1 MFILEVD
8 TVGQY
13 LVDQEVIASVSD
25 VQVRQLLGGVSNRV
39 LLVEFSDD
47 KEPWVLKQAREQ
59 LAVEQPWFCSVTRV
73 LREMDVLQISNRML
87 ADKAHA
93 LTCHSVVPE
102 ILFEDRENY
111 VYAMTAMQGNARE
124 WKQDLLAGELDAEI
138 FKSVGWLLGTLHSG
152 SWEDSEIAEQVGD
165 QEFFEELRID
175 PYYRQIARV
184 HPALRPAVD
193 GLVADLASHR
203 HCLVHGDFSPKNM
216 LLDDT
221 EVTRLMLLD
230 YEVGHYGDPAFDLG
244 FFLTHLVI
252 KSIRQSS
259 LAGQYAEMVQLF
271 IEEYQRVLLPR
282 VGAAAVAEIERRSC
296 TNLGACLVA
305 RVDGKSPVEYL
316 LDPEHQETVRQLG
329 KRLLLEGV
337 QRVENVWDPEIV

>member
-13 LVDQEVIASVSD
+13 LVDQDVIASAGD

-39 LLVEFSDD
+39 LLVVFSGG
-47 KEPWVLKQAREQ
+47 KESWVLKQARER
-59 LAVEQPWFCSVTRV
+59 LAVEQPWFCSVKRV

-87 ADKAHA
+87 AEQANA
-93 LTCHSVVPE
+93 LPCQSVVPE

-111 VYAMTAMQGNARE
+111 VYAMTAMPGNARE

-138 FKSVGWLLGTLHSG
+138 FKSVGWLLGTLHSS
-152 SWEDSEIAEQVGD
+152 SWEDSEIAKTVGD
-165 QEFFEELRID
+165 QGFFEELRID

-184 HPALRPAVD
+184 HPALLPAID
-193 GLVADLASHR
+193 ALVSDLAGHR

-216 LLDDT
+216 LVDDT
-221 EVTRLMLLD
+221 DVARLMLLD
-230 YEVGHYGDPAFDLG
+230 FEVGHFGDPAFDLG

-252 KSIRQSS
+252 KSIHDSS
-259 LAGQYAEMVQLF
+259 RAVQYAKMVQVF
-271 IEEYQRVLLPR
+271 MEEYQRVMLPR
-282 VGAAAVAEIERRSC
+282 VGDAAVAEIEGRGC

-316 LDPEHQETVRQLG
+316 SDLGQQETVRQLG
-329 KRLLLEGV
+329 KRLLLDGV
-337 QRVENVWDPEIV
+337 QRVENVWDTEIV

>member
-13 LVDQEVIASVSD
+13 LVDQDIIASVSD

-39 LLVEFSDD
+39 LLVVFSGDR
-47 KEPWVLKQAREQ
+47 KPWVLKQAREQ

-87 ADKAHA
+87 AGKTNV
-93 LTCHSVVPE
+93 LPCQSVVPE

-138 FKSVGWLLGTLHSG
+138 FKSVGWLLGIMHGG

-165 QEFFEELRID
+165 QVFFEELRVD

-184 HPALRPAVD
+184 HPALQPAID
-193 GLVADLASHR
+193 SLVSDLSDHR
-203 HCLVHGDFSPKNM
+203 RCLVHGDFSPKNM
-216 LLDDT
+216 LVEDAD
-221 EVTRLMLLD
+221 VTRLMLLD
-230 YEVGHYGDPAFDLG
+230 FEVGHFGDPAFDLG
-244 FFLTHLVI
+244 FFLTHIVI
-252 KSIRQSS
+252 KSIRDPS
-259 LAGQYAEMVQLF
+259 LAVQYAKMAQVF
-271 IEEYQRVLLPR
+271 IAEYQRVMLPR
-282 VGAAAVAEIERRSC
+282 VGAAVVGEIESRGC

-316 LDPEHQETVRQLG
+316 SDSEQRETVRQLG
-329 KRLLLEGV
+329 KRLLLGDV
-337 QRVENVWDPEIV
+337 QRVENIWDIETV

>member
-13 LVDQEVIASVSD
+13 LVDQDVIASESD

-39 LLVEFSDD
+39 LLVVFSGDR
-47 KEPWVLKQAREQ
+47 EPWVLKQAREQ

-73 LREMDVLQISNRML
+73 LREMDVLHISNRML
-87 ADKAHA
+87 AGKANA
-93 LTCHSVVPE
+93 LPCQSVVPE
-102 ILFEDRENY
+102 MLFEDRKNF

-138 FKSVGWLLGTLHSG
+138 FKSVGWLLGTLHCG

-165 QEFFEELRID
+165 QGFFEELRVD

-184 HPALRPAVD
+184 HPALQPAID
-193 GLVADLASHR
+193 GLVSDLTGHR

-216 LLDDT
+216 LVDDT
-221 EVTRLMLLD
+221 DVTRLMLLD
-230 YEVGHYGDPAFDLG
+230 FEVGHFGDPAFDLG

-252 KSIRQSS
+252 KSIRDSS
-259 LAGQYAEMVQLF
+259 LAVQYAEMVQVF
-271 IEEYQRVLLPR
+271 IDEYQRVLLPR
-282 VGAAAVAEIERRSC
+282 VGEAVVAEIERRGC

-316 LDPEHQETVRQLG
+316 SDPEHQESVRQLG
-329 KRLLLEGV
+329 KRLLLGGV
-337 QRVENVWDPEIV
+337 ERVENVWDPATV

>member
-1 MFILEVD
+1 MFILEAD

-13 LVDQEVIASVSD
+13 LVDQDLIANVGD

-39 LLVEFSDD
+39 LLVVFSED

-59 LAVEQPWFCSVTRV
+59 LAVEQPWFCSVKRV

-87 ADKAHA
+87 ADKANA
-93 LTCHSVVPE
+93 LKCPSVVPK

-124 WKQDLLAGELDAEI
+124 WKQDLLAGELDPEI

-152 SWEDSEIAEQVGD
+152 SWGNSEIAEQVGD
-165 QEFFEELRID
+165 QSFFEELRVD

-184 HPALRPAVD
+184 HPALQPAID
-193 GLVADLASHR
+193 GLVSDLAGHR

-216 LLDDT
+216 LVTDT
-221 EVTRLMLLD
+221 EGTRLMLLD
-230 YEVGHYGDPAFDLG
+230 FEVGHFGDPAFDLG

-252 KSIRQSS
+252 KSICDSS
-259 LAGQYAEMVQLF
+259 RAVQYAAMTQMF
-271 IEEYQRVLLPR
+271 IEEYQRVMLPR
-282 VGAAAVAEIERRSC
+282 TGEAVVAEIERRGC

-316 LDPEHQETVRQLG
+316 SDPEHQEAVRQLG
-329 KRLLLEGV
+329 KRLLLGDV
-337 QRVENVWDPEIV
+337 QRLENVWNTETV

>member
-13 LVDQEVIASVSD
+13 LVDQDVIANASD
-25 VQVRQLLGGVSNRV
+25 IQARQLFGGVSNRV
-39 LLVEFSDD
+39 LLVVFSGD
-47 KEPWVLKQAREQ
+47 KSPWVLKQAREQ

-87 ADKAHA
+87 ANKVNP
-93 LTCHSVVPE
+93 LRYQSGVPE
-102 ILFEDRENY
+102 ILFEDRENF

-152 SWEDSEIAEQVGD
+152 SWEDAGIAEQVGD
-165 QEFFEELRID
+165 QGFFEELRVD

-184 HPALRPAVD
+184 HPALQPAID
-193 GLVADLASHR
+193 TLVSDLASHR
-203 HCLVHGDFSPKNM
+203 RCLVHGDFSPKNI
-216 LLDDT
+216 LVDDADG
-221 EVTRLMLLD
+221 TRLMLLD
-230 YEVGHYGDPAFDLG
+230 FEVGHYGDPAFDLG

-252 KSIRQSS
+252 KSIRDSS
-259 LAGQYAEMVQLF
+259 LAKQFSQMAQVF
-271 IEEYQRVLLPR
+271 NKEYQRVMLPR
-282 VGAAAVAEIERRSC
+282 VGEAVVAEIERRGCS
-296 TNLGACLVA
+296 NLGACLVA

-316 LDPEHQETVRQLG
+316 SQPEYQETVRQLG
-329 KRLLLEGV
+329 KRLLLDGV
-337 QRVENVWDPEIV
+337 ECVENVFDIKVV

>member
-39 LLVEFSDD
+39 LLVVFSED

-59 LAVEQPWFCSVTRV
+59 LAVEQPWFCSVRRV
-73 LREMDVLQISNRML
+73 LREMDVLQISNRLL
-87 ADKAHA
+87 ADKANA
-93 LTCHSVVPE
+93 LQCQSVVPK

-124 WKQDLLAGELDAEI
+124 WKQDLLAGKLDTEI

-152 SWEDSEIAEQVGD
+152 SWEDSEIAERVGD
-165 QEFFEELRID
+165 QRFFEELRID
-175 PYYRQIARV
+175 PYYKQIARV
-184 HPALRPAVD
+184 HPALQPAID
-193 GLVADLASHR
+193 GLLSDLADQR

-216 LLDDT
+216 LVDDT
-221 EVTRLMLLD
+221 AVTRLMLLD
-230 YEVGHYGDPAFDLG
+230 FEVGHFGDPAFDLG

-252 KSIRQSS
+252 KSIRDSPRVV
-259 LAGQYAEMVQLF
+259 QYAAMAQIF
-271 IEEYQRVLLPR
+271 IEEYQRVMLPR
-282 VGAAAVAEIERRSC
+282 VGEAVVAEIERRGC

-316 LDPEHQETVRQLG
+316 SDPEQQETVRQLG
-329 KRLLLEGV
+329 KRLLLGDVE
-337 QRVENVWDPEIV
+337 RVENVWNIETV